1 MGIAPLLQLFL
12 LCAMRSSAYGCFLQM
27 GNGILLETVQPTIY
41 EQLGLLLLVPFVLLI
56 DANFHPILLVMLSDD
71 TTLSFTPLL

>member
-1 MGIAPLLQLFL
+1 
-12 LCAMRSSAYGCFLQM
+12 M
-27 GNGILLETVQPTIY
+27 GNGILLETVQPTIS
-41 EQLGLLLLVPFVLLI
+41 EQLGLLLLVPFVVLI